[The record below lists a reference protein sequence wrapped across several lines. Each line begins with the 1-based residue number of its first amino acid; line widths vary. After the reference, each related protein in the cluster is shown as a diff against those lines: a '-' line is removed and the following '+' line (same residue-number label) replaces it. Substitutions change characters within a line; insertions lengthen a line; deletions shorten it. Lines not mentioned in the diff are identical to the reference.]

1 MKKKRIQ
8 AKENESV
15 LKYDWGE
22 IRLQDQRIISVN
34 HNDWDLFCRIIKDG
48 EIIERNGLYGMT
60 YNGQEMIPCLFD
72 QIEKLK
78 HTHFARWNNSYWE
91 LSYDGGGTLLDHYN
105 EKDGFFVE
113 NGKKGWREN
122 GEVVIPA
129 QYDYVQHYRDSN
141 FYEVEE
147 NDECF
152 YVDANLNRV
161 LTYVR
166 PMESSMYKTPFPFR
180 SDDQN
185 IVVLQQYVG
194 HEVPE
199 DNNVVLLTGVW
210 QRLDRTNSQELTDI
224 FINPEDEC
232 ALTKEDLA
240 KLNDKYSYEYAAY
253 SVVSNDADGIKSCL
267 SKLKEMGLDSNT
279 WYYVVKVWKAPG
291 EYPSA
296 EELRYLRYE
305 IENDGLIDRLRFAFG
320 HDAKLVK
327 GETKMLAVTH
337 YNECAPSEFWHDWM
351 DCINEAKTLEELQK
365 DHRRIV
371 REIAKYIE
379 PEDRA
384 MVRRDT
390 WKASILNMWYIKDR
404 KWKETKRILQWLSR
418 YDKSFVGIIPN
429 LVTDYSYIGC
439 WEMKGVVAKSA
450 YMLQKLRCLLAHGA
464 HVNRRYHGQTAL
476 DIILEGMARTVKT
489 DKEKE
494 LMARLQQKCIDLLL
508 QYGAKTLA
516 QIREEEALNTD
527 YKVELLRMK

>member
-8 AKENESV
+8 AKETESV
-15 LKYDWGE
+15 LKYDWGK
-22 IRLQDQRIISVN
+22 ITLQNQRIISVN
-34 HNDWDLFCRIIKDG
+34 VEDWKLFSSILKDG

-91 LSYDGGGTLLDHYN
+91 LSYDGGGTLLNHYD

-129 QYDYVQHYRDSN
+129 QYDYLQHYRDSN

-152 YVDANLNRV
+152 YLDANLNRV

-166 PMESSMYKTPFPFR
+166 PMESSMYKTPFPIR
-180 SDDQN
+180 SNDQN
-185 IVVLQQYVG
+185 IVVLQQYVA

-199 DNNVVLLTGVW
+199 DKNVVLLKGVW
-210 QRLDRTNSQELTDI
+210 QRLDRTSTQELTDI

-267 SKLKEMGLDSNT
+267 SKLKEMGLHSNT
-279 WYYVVKVWKAPG
+279 WYYLVKVWKALG

-305 IENDGLIDRLRFAFG
+305 IENNGLIGQLHFAFG
-320 HDAKLVK
+320 HDDKLVR

-337 YNECAPSEFWHDWM
+337 YNECAPSGFWHDWM

-371 REIAKYIE
+371 REIAKYIK
-379 PEDRA
+379 PEDRTMA
-384 MVRRDT
+384 KSDT
-390 WKASILNMWYIKDR
+390 WEASILNMRYVKGR
-404 KWKETKRILQWLSR
+404 KKKETERILQWLSR

-429 LVTDYSYIGC
+429 LVTSYRYTGS
-439 WEMKGVVAKSA
+439 WKMKGVVAECE
-450 YMLQKLRCLLAHGA
+450 YMLQMMRWLLEHGA
-464 HVNRRYHGQTAL
+464 HVNRRYYGQTAM
-476 DIILEGMARTVKT
+476 DIILQGMARTVKT

-494 LMARLQQKCIDLLL
+494 LMARLQQKCIDLLS
-508 QYGAKTLA
+508 QYGAKTIA
-516 QIREEEALNTD
+516 QIREEESSNTD
-527 YKVELLRMK
+527 YKVELIRMK